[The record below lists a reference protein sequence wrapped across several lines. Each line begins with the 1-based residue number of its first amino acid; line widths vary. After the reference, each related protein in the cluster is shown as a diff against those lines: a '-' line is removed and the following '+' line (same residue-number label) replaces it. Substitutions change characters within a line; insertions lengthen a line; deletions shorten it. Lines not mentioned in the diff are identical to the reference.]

1 MARWQ
6 VCVAGLLALAAPLV
20 SHAAEQTLGYD
31 LVVHVSD
38 LQTLP
43 VPGRDGHEVGIAAFD
58 GIAIFDD
65 GRIANHRYAGSFDF
79 INGEGSFRGYALWA
93 FGDGSQLTSSYEGEA
108 KASGDGIALEGRHSD
123 LAGTGSFEGAT
134 GEGSFTGARIDHLD
148 TGGDTYHRGVL
159 MLTLP
164 E

>member
-6 VCVAGLLALAAPLV
+6 NLVAGLLVLAAPLV
-20 SHAAEQTLGYD
+20 SHAAEQALGYD

-38 LQTLP
+38 LHTLP
-43 VPGRDGHEVGIAAFD
+43 VPGQEGHAVGIAAFD

-79 INGEGSFRGYALWA
+79 VDGEGTFRGYALWA
-93 FGDGSQLTSSYEGEA
+93 FEDGSRLTSSYEGEA
-108 KASGDGIALEGRHSD
+108 KVSANGITLEGRHSN
-123 LAGTGSFEGAT
+123 LTGTGSFAGAT

-148 TGGDTYHRGVL
+148 TGGDTFHRGTL
-159 MLTLP
+159 MVTLP
-164 E
+164 D